1 MNISLKCHYIWL
13 DYNRFII
20 HNVFATSTSRSY
32 DSIAFWQK
40 IVGSDRNCFASKD
53 VRMSDL
59 ANLDFHIYIT
69 TSWTCWSSVKSV
81 MEFCMED
88 RIPRLIF
95 STHVFSGLDVHN
107 SSIRPSWKENA
118 NGDSSKLV
126 LNSPFVS
133 ASILFFG
140 ESGSDSNSLT
150 LPS

>member
-1 MNISLKCHYIWL
+1 
-13 DYNRFII
+13 
-20 HNVFATSTSRSY
+20 VFASSY
-32 DSIAFWQK
+32 DSIAFCK
-40 IVGSDRNCFASKD
+40 IMGSDRNRFASKD
-53 VRMSDL
+53 YQMSQL

-69 TSWTCWSSVKSV
+69 TSWICWSSVKSV

-118 NGDSSKLV
+118 NGDFSKLV

-150 LPS
+150 LPSYKTTNYYSYEYCTLTFYLNIF

>member
-1 MNISLKCHYIWL
+1 M
-13 DYNRFII
+13 
-20 HNVFATSTSRSY
+20 FASSTSKSY
-32 DSIAFWQK
+32 DSIAFCK
-40 IVGSDRNCFASKD
+40 IMGSDRNRFASKD
-53 VRMSDL
+53 YHMSHL

-69 TSWTCWSSVKSV
+69 TSWICWSSVKSV

-118 NGDSSKLV
+118 KGDFSKLV

-150 LPS
+150 LPSYKTTNYYSYEYCTLTFYFNIF

>member
-1 MNISLKCHYIWL
+1 
-13 DYNRFII
+13 
-20 HNVFATSTSRSY
+20 
-32 DSIAFWQK
+32 
-40 IVGSDRNCFASKD
+40 
-53 VRMSDL
+53 
-59 ANLDFHIYIT
+59 
-69 TSWTCWSSVKSV
+69 
-81 MEFCMED
+81 MED

-150 LPS
+150 LPSYKTTNYYSYEYCTLTFYFNIF